1 VTTGVVV
8 VVVGWVVVVVLV
20 AASLLPDESDVVG
33 VIVVVVVLV
42 DVVAALVWEAS
53 VAPDTPGCSFD
64 TATPIS
70 AVAPVA
76 TRIAVRVNQLTRAC
90 AR

>member
-1 VTTGVVV
+1 VGRVVVVVVDVAVSLLPDEADVVGVVV
-8 VVVGWVVVVVLV
+8 VVVDVAVPDVLV
-20 AASLLPDESDVVG
+20 ALVRDASE
-33 VIVVVVVLV
+33 
-42 DVVAALVWEAS
+42 
-53 VAPDTPGCSFD
+53 APDAPGCSLD

-76 TRIAVRVNQLTRAC
+76 ARIAVRVNQLSREC